1 MALKIPKYKFSD
13 ELDLESARSS
23 SIKRK
28 NELKEINLILSIR
41 SLIPLIIIK
50 IIHDTSYSLTLST
63 WYSLVEYCSPLY
75 IFFVDIHVNI
85 LCVRM
90 KPFVRRLRRVCQ
102 FMRVHWEACPGNQSN
117 YNFDYPWQRRK
128 VTKSLSNRQL
138 QDFVKPQWQG
148 VEVLTLSVSSRL

>member
-102 FMRVHWEACPGNQSN
+102 FMRVH
-117 YNFDYPWQRRK
+117 
-128 VTKSLSNRQL
+128 
-138 QDFVKPQWQG
+138 
-148 VEVLTLSVSSRL
+148 